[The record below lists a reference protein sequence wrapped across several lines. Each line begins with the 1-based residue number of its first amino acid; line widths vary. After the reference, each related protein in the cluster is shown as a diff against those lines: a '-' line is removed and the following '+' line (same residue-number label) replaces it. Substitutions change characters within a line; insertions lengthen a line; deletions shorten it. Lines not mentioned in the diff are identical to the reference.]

1 MTIELDELFIPLFD
15 QDIYIYIT
23 ILGVS
28 KMGVPPVIIP
38 FNGYSL
44 INQPCLQIPI
54 SGIHRIYNYIY
65 NYTWILHDVYIP
77 IPAGLGLH

>member
-1 MTIELDELFIPLFD
+1 
-15 QDIYIYIT
+15 
-23 ILGVS
+23 
-28 KMGVPPVIIP
+28 MGVPPVIIP

-54 SGIHRIYNYIY
+54 SGTHRIYNYIY